1 MKSFNIIRALTHK
14 DILLFCNNRKAILI
28 NLLAPIVMAAFFGYV
43 FSNDVGGSSN
53 SSKKVASIPIAIVDL
68 DASATSAAIV
78 ASFGTASAVAVT
90 VMTEENAIS
99 MVRSG
104 KRHAA
109 IVIPKNFGIDAGLAM
124 ARNQTTARPE
134 VTIHFDPS
142 KPYIV
147 NVMNGLL
154 SQYAIKAVMV
164 TQLNLSDTT
173 LQLPYTTTAIAAVA
187 QSASSPRQYNSFAHS
202 FAGMSVQ
209 FILFMGIDFGIG
221 LLLMRRED
229 IWKRLRVA
237 PISRADI
244 ILARIVASTLISIAF
259 ILAIYSVAMTI
270 FGVRVDGSWLG
281 FIAIVVAFAMLNASF
296 GLLIA
301 TIGKSPEAARGLAIF
316 ATLILVMLGGAWV
329 PSFVFPEWLQSIS
342 HFTPT
347 YWAVEGLS
355 AMTWR
360 GLGIG
365 EAVKPIAVM
374 LGFAMVF
381 AVMAMWRF
389 RWEE

>member
-1 MKSFNIIRALTHK
+1 MKSFNIIRALAGK
-14 DILLFCNNRKAILI
+14 DILLFRNNRKAILI

-43 FSNDVGGSSN
+43 FSNDSGGSS
-53 SSKKVASIPIAIVDL
+53 KKTASIPIAIVDL
-68 DASATSAAIV
+68 DGSATSAAIV
-78 ASFGTASAVAVT
+78 ASFNTDSAVAVAL
-90 VMTEENAIS
+90 MTEDEATTL
-99 MVRSG
+99 VRSG

-109 IVIPKNFGIDAGLAM
+109 IVIPKNFGVDAGAAI
-124 ARNQTTARPE
+124 ARNQTITRPK

-164 TQLNLSDTT
+164 TQLNVSDTT
-173 LQLPYTTTAIAAVA
+173 LQLPYTTNAIAAVA
-187 QSASSPRQYNSFAHS
+187 KSANSPRQYNSFAHS

-237 PISRADI
+237 PISRTDI
-244 ILARIVASTLISIAF
+244 ILARIIASTIISVAF
-259 ILAIYSVAMTI
+259 ISAIYSAAMMI

-281 FIAIVVAFAMLNASF
+281 FVAIVIAFAMLNASF

-301 TIGKSPEAARGLAIF
+301 AIGKSPEAARGLAIF
-316 ATLILVMLGGAWV
+316 ATLILVMIGGAWV

-342 HFTPT
+342 HVTPT

-374 LGFAMVF
+374 LGFTMVF
-381 AVMAMWRF
+381 AALAMWRF